1 MTNKHPVFKICVIIA
16 VLCFC
21 AAIIVFPQTETK
33 ERPIFN
39 NTSVMTAEG
48 SFDRVEL
55 IDRHFGDYNG
65 QEVEGDVLAVLY
77 ENGSIEISEEH
88 YEARPNY
95 NDGINYP
102 FFLYVYD
109 EVDHLREKISVE
121 GGTSE
126 DFIYLNVIVTI
137 SLGKVVGIRTYEI
150 SVGIGHA
157 ITLCMGGVVFGFLA
171 ELTKEWR

>member
-1 MTNKHPVFKICVIIA
+1 MTKKHPIFMACVIIT

-21 AAIIVFPQTETK
+21 AAIIVFPQTEMI
-33 ERPIFN
+33 ERPTFY

-48 SFDRVEL
+48 SFDRIEL

-65 QEVEGDVLAVLY
+65 QEIEGDILAVLY
-77 ENGSIEISEEH
+77 KNGSIEISEEH

-95 NDGINYP
+95 NDDTNYP

-109 EVDHLREKISVE
+109 GIDHLREKISVE

-126 DFIYLNVIVTI
+126 EFIYLDIIVTI
-137 SLGKVVGIRTYEI
+137 SLGKVAGIRTYE
-150 SVGIGHA
+150 SPVGIGHA
-157 ITLCMGGVVFGFLA
+157 IMLCMGGMIFGFLA